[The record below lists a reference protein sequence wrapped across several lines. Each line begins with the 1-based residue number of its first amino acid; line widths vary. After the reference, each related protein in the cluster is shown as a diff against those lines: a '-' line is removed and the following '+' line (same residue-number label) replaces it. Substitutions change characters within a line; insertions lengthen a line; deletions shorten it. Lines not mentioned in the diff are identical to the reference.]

1 MAHVASGELV
11 FLTENSIGQGN
22 QVCSG
27 FGALNVAKLDK
38 DGMDT
43 NSLVKVD
50 PAQNLDTD
58 NVHQTQTWKYCK
70 TFFHLCKFFRLNT
83 YDYKQF

>member
-1 MAHVASGELV
+1 M
-11 FLTENSIGQGN
+11 
-22 QVCSG
+22 
-27 FGALNVAKLDK
+27 AKLDK

-58 NVHQTQTWKYCK
+58 NVH
-70 TFFHLCKFFRLNT
+70 
-83 YDYKQF
+83 